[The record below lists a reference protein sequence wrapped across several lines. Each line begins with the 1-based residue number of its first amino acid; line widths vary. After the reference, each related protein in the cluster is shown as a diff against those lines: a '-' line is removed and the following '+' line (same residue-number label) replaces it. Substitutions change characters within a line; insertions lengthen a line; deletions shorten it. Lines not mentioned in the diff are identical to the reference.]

1 TPIRQ
6 VLDPRLWLSIAT
18 VAGLCAAAWKARR
31 TQLPIALG
39 VAWFLAL
46 LIPASVLI
54 LLGQGEP
61 MTEHRIYLASG
72 GLFIAA
78 GAVVGVAAER
88 LPRWRVAGAGLLA
101 LTVAALGSQTVT
113 RNRIWADPIVLW
125 RESVALAPDHPR

>member
-54 LLGQGEP
+54 LFDQGEP

-78 GAVVGVAAER
+78 GAVIGVAAER
-88 LPRWRVAGAGLLA
+88 LPRWRVAGAGRLA
-101 LTVAALGSQTVT
+101 LTAAARGGQTVT
-113 RNRIWADPIVLW
+113 RKRISAAPLLLRRGTADPG
-125 RESVALAPDHPR
+125 PPT